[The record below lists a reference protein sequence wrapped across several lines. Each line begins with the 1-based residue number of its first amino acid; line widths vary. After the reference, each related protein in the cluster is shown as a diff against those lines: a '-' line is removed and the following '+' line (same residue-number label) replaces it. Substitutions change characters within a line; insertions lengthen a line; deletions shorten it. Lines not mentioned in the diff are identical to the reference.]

1 MTDLND
7 YNVIGRLTHDLDE
20 RSFAYTPQGTARM
33 NLSIAVNRSVK
44 RGDEWV
50 EETSFFEAVVWGKTA
65 ENIKPYM
72 TKGKQICINGYLKQD
87 RWKDKETGGSRQK
100 IYIVANSVQ
109 LLGGKSDG
117 ASSGGT
123 SYQNGRQTGG
133 YAPKAPKEE
142 PQYQEYSGDDFPEEI
157 PF

>member
-72 TKGKQICINGYLKQD
+72 IKGNQICINGYLKQD

-123 SYQNGRQTGG
+123 SYQNGRYGL
-133 YAPKAPKEE
+133 KATPQE
-142 PQYQEYSGDDFPEEI
+142 PQCQEYSGDDFPEEI